1 MLKSVA
7 NKRDIGVSR
16 LLLSEPLY
24 SSSFEFVTISL
35 KSCQDKQLLPITA
48 ETDNNA
54 VVTKKILMECF
65 ANRYSISHIQHLLDQ
80 TPNLYTFAK
89 MFNIN
94 SKSKTIIFDCNY
106 YFLK

>member
-1 MLKSVA
+1 MLKSIA
-7 NKRDIGVSR
+7 NKRDIGQCEVSR

-35 KSCQDKQLLPITA
+35 KMCQDKQLLPITA

-54 VVTKKILMECF
+54 VVTKTLMESF
-65 ANRYSISHIQHLLDQ
+65 ANRYAISHIQRLLDQ
-80 TPNLYTFAK
+80 NPNLYTFAK

-94 SKSKTIIFDCNY
+94 SKSQTIIFY
-106 YFLK
+106 